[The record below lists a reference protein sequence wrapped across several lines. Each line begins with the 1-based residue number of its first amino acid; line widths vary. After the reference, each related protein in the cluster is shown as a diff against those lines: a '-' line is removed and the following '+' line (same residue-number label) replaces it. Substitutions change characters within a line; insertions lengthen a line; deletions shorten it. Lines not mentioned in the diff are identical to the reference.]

1 MTIEE
6 LNNCITRGHLMT
18 SSELYTNL
26 ELVEE
31 MMTFSYRNLSNKEYN
46 LVMATKLFLQYQI
59 QKRGDY
65 EG

>member
-6 LNNCITRGHLMT
+6 LNHCITRGYLMT
-18 SSELYTNL
+18 SLELYTNL

-31 MMTFSYRNLSNKEYN
+31 MLTFSYRNLSNKEYN

>member
-31 MMTFSYRNLSNKEYN
+31 MLTFSYRNLSNKEY
-46 LVMATKLFLQYQI
+46 
-59 QKRGDY
+59 KRRSKSSGCP
-65 EG
+65 

>member
-6 LNNCITRGHLMT
+6 LNHCITRGHLMS

-31 MMTFSYRNLSNKEYN
+31 MLTFSYRNLSNKEYN